1 MSRKVAVLKDRG
13 VVRVAGED
21 ARRLL
26 QGLVTNSMDR
36 LEANS
41 AIFAGLLSPQGKIL
55 FEFFIVRAGDGY
67 LLDTARE
74 AIGELIKR
82 LNFYKLRAKAS
93 FTDQSAEYAVAAMW
107 GAPAPTAEVPPG
119 WVVYADPRLPEL
131 GLRALVPTSAPLSG
145 EVNTTEEDYHAH
157 RIALGVPQA
166 GLDYAAGDTFPHEAL
181 YDQLNGVDFTKG
193 CYVGQEIVSRMEHRG
208 TARKR
213 IVPVR
218 GQGPLARGQQVT
230 AGAATI
236 GSIGSVSGN
245 RALALLRLDR
255 AAEALEKKEPI
266 TAGGIP
272 LVIELPAW
280 ARFTLPSRKDV
291 AQA

>member
-93 FTDQSAEYAVAAMW
+93 FTDQSSERAVVAMW

-145 EVNTTEEDYHAH
+145 EVNAAEEDYHAH
-157 RIALGVPQA
+157 RIVLGVPQA
-166 GLDYAAGDTFPHEAL
+166 GLDYALGDTFPHEAL
-181 YDQLNGVDFTKG
+181 YDQLHGVDFTKG

-213 IVPVR
+213 IVPVSSA
-218 GQGPLARGQQVT
+218 GPLARGQQVT

-236 GSIGSVSGN
+236 GSIGSVSGD

-255 AAEALEKKEPI
+255 AAEASEKNEPI
-266 TAGGIP
+266 TAGGSP

-280 ARFTLPSRKDV
+280 ARFTLPARKDV

>member
-1 MSRKVAVLKDRG
+1 MSRKVAVLEDRG

-36 LEANS
+36 LEAS
-41 AIFAGLLSPQGKIL
+41 ASIFAGLLSPQGKIL
-55 FEFFIVRAGDGY
+55 FEFFIVRVADGY
-67 LLDTARE
+67 LLETAKE
-74 AIGELIKR
+74 GIGDLIKR

-93 FTDQSAEYAVAAMW
+93 FADRSDEYAVVVMW
-107 GAPAPTAEVPPG
+107 GASASAAEVPPG
-119 WVVYADPRLPEL
+119 WVAYADPRLPEL
-131 GLRALVPTSAPLSG
+131 GLRALVPAAAPLSG
-145 EVNTTEEDYHAH
+145 EVNASEEDYHAH

-166 GLDYAAGDTFPHEAL
+166 GLDYAPGDTFPHEAL
-181 YDQLNGVDFTKG
+181 YDQLHGVDFTKG

-218 GQGPLARGQQVT
+218 GAGPLARGQPVT

-255 AAEALEKKEPI
+255 AAEALEKNQPI
-266 TAGGIP
+266 TAGGSP
-272 LVIELPAW
+272 LMIELPAW
-280 ARFTLPSRKDV
+280 ARFTLASRKDV

>member
-26 QGLVTNSMDR
+26 QSLVTNSMDR

-55 FEFFIVRAGDGY
+55 FEFFIVRVGDGY

-93 FTDQSAEYAVAAMW
+93 FTDQSSERAVVAMW
-107 GAPAPTAEVPPG
+107 DGSAPAAEVPPG

-131 GLRALVPTSAPLSG
+131 GLRALVPAAAALSG
-145 EVNTTEEDYHAH
+145 EVNAAEEDYHVH

-166 GLDYAAGDTFPHEAL
+166 GLDYAPGDTFPHEAL

-208 TARKR
+208 TGRKR

-218 GQGPLARGQQVT
+218 GQGPLARGQQVM

-236 GSIGSVSGN
+236 GSIGSVSGS

-255 AAEALEKKEPI
+255 AAEALEKNEPI
-266 TAGGIP
+266 TAGGLP

-280 ARFTLPSRKDV
+280 ARFTLPARKDV